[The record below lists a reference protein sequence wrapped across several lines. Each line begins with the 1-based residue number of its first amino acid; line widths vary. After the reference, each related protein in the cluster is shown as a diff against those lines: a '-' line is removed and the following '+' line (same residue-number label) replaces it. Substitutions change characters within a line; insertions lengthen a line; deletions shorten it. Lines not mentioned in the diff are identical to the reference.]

1 MAPVSLNFQV
11 YVFVSIR
18 GRGWGDKTQ
27 TAVTSKKVQER
38 KALVYH
44 KSQAVGGG
52 GGSALAKP
60 VPQLAMTKQTPNN
73 NQDSCKFSKWHG
85 RMWKII

>member
-52 GGSALAKP
+52 GGERSSKTSTSISYDQTNAKQQP
-60 VPQLAMTKQTPNN
+60 GQL
-73 NQDSCKFSKWHG
+73 
-85 RMWKII
+85 